1 MAYEYEHVKP
11 ADIEATSMKII
22 GEELAEKGIV
32 LSEEE
37 SPVIKR
43 VIHTTAD
50 FDYAENLYISE
61 GAVAAAREAL
71 LQGARIV
78 TDTNMALSGVSKP
91 ALGKVGGSAVCY
103 MADPEVAAAAKE
115 NGTTR
120 AVASMEHAVTEMIG
134 MLPAGKVD
142 QIQR

>member
-22 GEELAEKGIV
+22 GEALAEKGIV

-71 LQGARIV
+71 LQGARI
-78 TDTNMALSGVSKP
+78 AFLSR
-91 ALGKVGGSAVCY
+91 LEEI
-103 MADPEVAAAAKE
+103 AD
-115 NGTTR
+115 
-120 AVASMEHAVTEMIG
+120 H
-134 MLPAGKVD
+134 
-142 QIQR
+142 